1 MKIHQI
7 EDKDILKYKELT
19 VKNGS
24 IFNCLEWLNIFGE
37 KLKIFGIYD
46 NNNIMIGGFYL
57 YVDSKAGM
65 KYYRNPPFTPFIGLF
80 FENKAQNKVKS
91 HSFEKSIISQIA
103 DFISKL
109 PYQILSIAFQKD
121 FIDMQPFIWE
131 KYKVVPNY
139 TYIID
144 LSQSIDKINSELA
157 SERRNDLKKAYKDE
171 VKVEKTEDFNIV
183 KSLVLNTF
191 NRIKKSIDNYYLDK
205 ILFDFAKNNN
215 SFAFTSYLNKTPIAT
230 CFCIYDKSTA
240 YYLLGGYDSENRHK
254 GAGALAIWQS
264 IQYAKSLNLDYFD
277 FEGSMV
283 KPIERYFRGFGG
295 DMYPYYTIN
304 KAIMPIE
311 IILKFIKRQAF

>member
-7 EDKDILKYKELT
+7 EDKDILKYQELA
-19 VKNGS
+19 VKNGT

-91 HSFEKSIISQIA
+91 HSYEKSIISQIA

-171 VKVEKTEDFNIV
+171 VIVEKTEDFNIV

-191 NRIKKSIDNYYLDK
+191 NRIK
-205 ILFDFAKNNN
+205 NN